1 MDKKQ
6 SVVVIGGGFAGLE
19 FIKKLGHSQKY
30 QVTLVDVNNYNFF
43 PPLIYQVAS
52 GLMEPSAISYPFRK
66 ILRKFKNVRF
76 RLGELQEIVP
86 AENKVLLDNG
96 ELAYDLL
103 VIATGTEPNFF
114 GNKNIEKYA
123 LPMKSISDGLLLRNV
138 ILSHL
143 DKATQIT
150 DNDTRHRL
158 LTFVVAGAGPTGVE
172 LSGVMAEMRNTIM
185 QKDYPDLA
193 GQNLGNIYLVDGQ
206 KAVLANMSEKSQT
219 YTQEKL
225 TELGVKTKL
234 NVFVK
239 DFDGKTVSFSDDSQ
253 IETNNLIWTAGVTA
267 KVFKGLA
274 ESAYGPGHRL
284 KTNAHNQVEGYENI
298 FALGDTAL
306 LEGDPDYPKGHPQMA
321 QVALQQANN
330 LAANLDRDKS
340 DWQPFAY
347 KNKGA
352 LAIIG
357 RNKAVFDSSSGKG
370 FMQGFLAWLAW
381 LFVHIMSLVNFKNRL
396 RTFYD
401 WMGYYIFRD
410 QSFRMIIKPSVRKCE
425 DEASPPVNKEG

>member
-1 MDKKQ
+1 M
-6 SVVVIGGGFAGLE
+6 V
-19 FIKKLGHSQKY
+19 
-30 QVTLVDVNNYNFF
+30 
-43 PPLIYQVAS
+43 
-52 GLMEPSAISYPFRK
+52 
-66 ILRKFKNVRF
+66 
-76 RLGELQEIVP
+76 
-86 AENKVLLDNG
+86 
-96 ELAYDLL
+96 
-103 VIATGTEPNFF
+103 
-114 GNKNIEKYA
+114 
-123 LPMKSISDGLLLRNV
+123 
-138 ILSHL
+138 
-143 DKATQIT
+143 
-150 DNDTRHRL
+150 
-158 LTFVVAGAGPTGVE
+158 
-172 LSGVMAEMRNTIM
+172 EMRNTIM
-185 QKDYPDLA
+185 QKDYPELA

-425 DEASPPVNKEG
+425 DEASPPVNKES